1 MGNQAMT
8 NTFYIEITP
17 HNGKIWRFP
26 LPPDQLLVGRS
37 PNRCGLVIDDPR
49 VSRIHLRITRSPDF
63 GVTITEMYSAN
74 GSTLDGRS
82 LPSGIAIS
90 WLIEQT
96 IIVGSTSLILRYGK
110 LPDTLPELNFDPKDL
125 P

>member
-1 MGNQAMT
+1 MT
-8 NTFYIEITP
+8 NTFYIEVIP
-17 HNGKIWRFP
+17 QDQKMGRFP

-49 VSRIHLRITRSPDF
+49 VSRIHLRISRSPDL
-63 GVTITEMYSAN
+63 GVTVTDMYSAN
-74 GSTLDGRS
+74 GSTLDKHS

-96 IIVGSTSLILRYGK
+96 IVIGSTSLILRYGK
-110 LPDTLPELNFDPKDL
+110 LPDTLAESNSDPKT
-125 P
+125 PQ